1 MYRRFAVYNASCYKP
16 VMPIAHVRSLF
27 KTLRS
32 VGRVVKQSFR
42 TIRDNPQIAFY
53 PYVAA
58 LFISLTLPLVNGLV
72 FGIWNKFG
80 HSSIFSVVDNT
91 PHRFRLLVGLVAF
104 SAFYT
109 ILVGTYFACATS
121 AAVLAKLEGRNE
133 APLHEFG
140 VVWHKFLKIT
150 AYGLI
155 AVFFFPLGVIAQYRK
170 LTSLRG
176 IVEVFGSSLSL
187 HIGQLAPVIL
197 TERKGLFVT
206 IRRSTDV
213 LGKAWH
219 EGLIIKA
226 GMYLALL
233 LIASLS
239 FLPKLIDHYLS
250 GEAAHIAG
258 WSAAVLIGASGY
270 VTVKVIGTVLT
281 TTLYYHALKKK
292 S

>member
-1 MYRRFAVYNASCYKP
+1 
-16 VMPIAHVRSLF
+16 MPIMHMRSLF
-27 KTLRS
+27 KTIHS
-32 VGRVVKQSFR
+32 VGRVVRQSFR
-42 TIRDNPQIAFY
+42 TLRDNPQIAFY
-53 PYVAA
+53 PYIAA
-58 LFISLTLPLVNGLV
+58 LFISITLPLVNGLV

-80 HSSIFSVVDNT
+80 HISIFSVVDNT

-121 AAVLAKLEGRNE
+121 AAVLAKLEGRNKT
-133 APLHEFG
+133 PLHEFK
-140 VVWHKFLKIT
+140 VVSRKFLKIT
-150 AYGLI
+150 AYGLLAI
-155 AVFFFPLGVIAQYRK
+155 LYFPLGIIAQYRK
-170 LTSLRG
+170 LSSPRG
-176 IVEVFGSSLSL
+176 AIEVIGSSFSL
-187 HIGQLAPVIL
+187 HIGQLAPTIL
-197 TERKGLFVT
+197 TERKGVLAT
-206 IRRSTDV
+206 IRYSVDT

-226 GMYLALL
+226 GMYLVLL

-270 VTVKVIGTVLT
+270 VAVKVIGTVLT
-281 TTLYYHALKKK
+281 TTLYYHASKKK
-292 S
+292 K